1 MLGHAVV
8 EKVAVHKADVML
20 GVVELLVE
28 VYQVN
33 HEKTVLKKKK
43 GKKKKKTEVK
53 KKKDKK
59 KNKRKWRLFGGA
71 NCVCVVLCFLWG
83 GIFVSGL

>member
-1 MLGHAVV
+1 MIVFFLRHTVV

-43 GKKKKKTEVK
+43 GKKRKQEEGAACGISQKETE
-53 KKKDKK
+53 
-59 KNKRKWRLFGGA
+59 
-71 NCVCVVLCFLWG
+71 
-83 GIFVSGL
+83 